1 MIRRPPRASP
11 KPSSA
16 ASDVYKR
23 QFASGERMIS
33 MSVNTILRSLLAC
46 INNVA
51 AKEINV
57 MTATNIKDLIAALII
72 IFSRTTNDIEN
83 SV

>member
-1 MIRRPPRASP
+1 
-11 KPSSA
+11 
-16 ASDVYKR
+16 
-23 QFASGERMIS
+23 MIS
-33 MSVNTILRSLLAC
+33 MSVNIILRSLLAC